1 MSVGA
6 CHQLARTG
14 ASSRV
19 DPIMTSS
26 GRGPC
31 SRSAGSL
38 SRLTLCLRPCRSPAV
53 FVIFRSP
60 FRAVEDLYHSALEV
74 RDRGS
79 SFVIEMGPAWDNDAA
94 ERGVVLE
101 GPVGARWLGRYRPFR
116 YEVRCWRGGRIP
128 DVAEAVGGPQRLS
141 NDKSQVAHLLE
152 IVLSVPP

>member
-1 MSVGA
+1 MSVGG

-60 FRAVEDLYHSALEV
+60 SSSTASARGSAAFLKPL
-74 RDRGS
+74 RDRRRARRAQSAIRS
-79 SFVIEMGPAWDNDAA
+79 SQRIRQNTSE
-94 ERGVVLE
+94 ER
-101 GPVGARWLGRYRPFR
+101 A
-116 YEVRCWRGGRIP
+116 
-128 DVAEAVGGPQRLS
+128 
-141 NDKSQVAHLLE
+141 
-152 IVLSVPP
+152 